1 MKVWKHISVC
11 LAVCLI
17 PLLHVR
23 ADSVIYDTSGTYNTN
38 VFSVANGEQIGNELT
53 LSPAT
58 WSMTSFNIEYY
69 STNIFQPA
77 KVGVDLQFYFNNG
90 AVVNGVATP
99 GTEFYD
105 SGWNYGLTAGPE
117 GDTITYDSSD
127 LYQNALLNLPAGFLL
142 PGTFTFTLTFTN
154 LDAENTISLPLANSP
169 VNQPA
174 TSTGTYWLNQNGQWT
189 LLTNAVP
196 GNLVALIN
204 GTSVPEP
211 PAGVLGALG
220 TLLLLTGSR
229 WFRRS

>member
-1 MKVWKHISVC
+1 MAI
-11 LAVCLI
+11 
-17 PLLHVR
+17 LHVR
-23 ADSVIYDTSGTYNTN
+23 ADSIIYDTSGTYNTN
-38 VFSVANGEQIGNELT
+38 IFSAGNGEQIGNQLT